1 MTCRQ
6 PQSIPTSPASST
18 LSSSTVNYIVDP
30 SSPGDSDVMDSEIS
44 DWLVSSAPGIGH
56 TAVEVQDVEQ
66 IPIGADISDQLTAL

>member
-1 MTCRQ
+1 M
-6 PQSIPTSPASST
+6 
-18 LSSSTVNYIVDP
+18 DP